1 MSDINPY
8 ASPLN
13 CEDVVVATLAEP
25 PQWEGGLYRKGKQL
39 VMHKRA
45 NLPDRCVKSNQPAGG
60 LRLRRK
66 LSWFHPLIY
75 LSLFLGLLIFVILA
89 IVLQKRATIY
99 MGLSQEW
106 FCKRRRALLI
116 GWMTALLGL
125 AVLVGSIVIIS
136 NSNNYNWT
144 GWGIPLG
151 IVAILGGGIYGSAA
165 SQMVSPVR
173 ITDDYVWLKGVHP
186 DYLADLPPWPNRP

>member
-1 MSDINPY
+1 
-8 ASPLN
+8 LN

-45 NLPDRCVKSNQPAGG
+45 NLPDRCVKSNQPADGR
-60 LRLRRK
+60 RLQRN
-66 LSWFHPLIY
+66 LSWYHPLIY
-75 LSLFLGLLIFVILA
+75 LTLVVSPLVFI
-89 IVLQKRATIY
+89 IVAYVLRKQATIHV
-99 MGLSQEW
+99 GLSKPW
-106 FCKRRRALLI
+106 FRKRRRALLI
-116 GWMTALLGL
+116 GWLMALLGL
-125 AVLVGSIVIIS
+125 AIVVASIMMIS
-136 NSNNYNWT
+136 NPRGQTPWA

-151 IVAILGGGIYGSAA
+151 IVMLIGAGIYGSMA

>member
-1 MSDINPY
+1 M
-8 ASPLN
+8 
-13 CEDVVVATLAEP
+13 
-25 PQWEGGLYRKGKQL
+25 GGRPVSQRETIGHAQTGESARSLRKK
-39 VMHKRA
+39 
-45 NLPDRCVKSNQPAGG
+45 QPAG

-106 FCKRRRALLI
+106 FRKRRRALPI

-151 IVAILGGGIYGSAA
+151 IVAILGGAIYGSMA